1 MCLVM
6 GVLHARLLKVVDEQD
21 YVLHDDVPMIYTA
34 VGATSRLRQDLFVV
48 PFAGALALAL
58 DDVGLRDLDP
68 VCEHR
73 GHHRN
78 AVDCRMT

>member
-1 MCLVM
+1 M

-34 VGATSRLRQDLFVV
+34 VGATSRLRQDLFVAL
-48 PFAGALALAL
+48 FALALAL
-58 DDVGLRDLDP
+58 VDVGLRDLDP

>member
-1 MCLVM
+1 M

-34 VGATSRLRQDLFVV
+34 VGATSQLPLDLAVFPLAV
-48 PFAGALALAL
+48 ALALGLAL
-58 DDVGLRDLDP
+58 WRCRTIRDLDP